1 MFRYEKTRHGTP
13 HIMESGIFN
22 QEECWITELRLGN
35 SVVTAGEHPHKNHV
49 LLVLTKKEPL
59 LFVYRCRSLR
69 PGTSNR
75 HENLR
80 KKKRRNNSTPEC

>member
-22 QEECWITELRLGN
+22 QECWITELRLGN

-49 LLVLTKKEPL
+49 LLVRTKKEPL
-59 LFVYRCRSLR
+59 LFVYRCRSLG
-69 PGTSNR
+69 PGTFNGQ
-75 HENLR
+75 EILR
-80 KKKRRNNSTPEC
+80 KKTRSNFSTPA